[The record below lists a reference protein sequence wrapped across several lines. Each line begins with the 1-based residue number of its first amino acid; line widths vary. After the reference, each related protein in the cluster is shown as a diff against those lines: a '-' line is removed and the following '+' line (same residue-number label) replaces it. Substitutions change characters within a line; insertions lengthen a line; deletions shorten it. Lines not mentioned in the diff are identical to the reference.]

1 MKYLTFIFKVIAIL
15 ALISI
20 GYYFG
25 YFKPNQAKVRE
36 ASIHYSNLLQN
47 RTAYINLAKLNPDD
61 PSFDIQ
67 KSNLIDIIKET
78 NTKGLKEPLNDTEK
92 QLFERQNNLLEKV
105 FTTKSYEDGVE
116 ILKSDESVKLLEDMS
131 DLLAEL
137 QRVGKY

>member
-15 ALISI
+15 ALIFI

-116 ILKSDESVKLLEDMS
+116 ILKSDESVKLLKDMS